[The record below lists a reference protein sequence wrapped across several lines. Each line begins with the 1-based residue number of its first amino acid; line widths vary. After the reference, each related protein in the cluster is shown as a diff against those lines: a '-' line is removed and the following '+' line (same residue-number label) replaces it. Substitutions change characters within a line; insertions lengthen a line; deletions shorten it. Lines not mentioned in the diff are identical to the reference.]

1 MKKKHLNKNSLWH
14 NSIKNTARTVAILS
28 GLVSSIFIILINI
41 MGCSESPYR
50 SNMLTPEDVDRYLFA
65 PDSDTLC
72 LTNGYDTKCVTL
84 VPNGRESRLPVIH
97 IYPKKVVYVFYYE
110 GDAVI
115 RAERHR
121 DDIIDPPIDVID
133 PPIDIID
140 PPIDIIDPPI
150 DDDKEQGSGGSGV
163 GPRDDVNGGTP
174 GSGNNGN
181 DNNNG
186 NNQGNNDNGNTGGT
200 NNGNNQGNNNGNNQ
214 GNNNGNNQGNK

>member
-1 MKKKHLNKNSLWH
+1 MRKKHLNKNSLWH
-14 NSIKNTARTVAILS
+14 NSIKSTARTVAILS
-28 GLVSSIFIILINI
+28 GLVSSVFVILMNI
-41 MGCSESPYR
+41 MGCSDSPYR

-110 GDAVI
+110 GNAVI

-121 DDIIDPPIDVID
+121 DDIIDPPIV
-133 PPIDIID
+133 DIID
-140 PPIDIIDPPI
+140 PPIDDIIDPPIVDIIDPPI

-181 DNNNG
+181 NQGNNGNNNNQGSNNNNNG
-186 NNQGNNDNGNTGGT
+186 NNQGNNNNGNTGGT
-200 NNGNNQGNNNGNNQ
+200 NNGNNQ
-214 GNNNGNNQGNK
+214 